1 MRVQAMQS
9 VCEALGLDDDTIV
22 PWSHTKK
29 KKPKSNKVPSKKP
42 VAAKTANLPQQTKKR
57 KKMVSAK
64 ERLGTQYRPNK
75 EAEVCE
81 LLALCK
87 YCMYKYV

>member
-1 MRVQAMQS
+1 MGPMLRVQAMQS

-29 KKPKSNKVPSKKP
+29 KTPKSNKAPSKKP
-42 VAAKTANLPQQTKKR
+42 VAAKR

>member
-1 MRVQAMQS
+1 MGPMLRVQAMQS

-42 VAAKTANLPQQTKKR
+42 VAAKR

-64 ERLGTQYRPNK
+64 ELLGTQYRPNK